1 METSEI
7 IYIWRPYGIKNLF
20 IRRMS
25 MKRTNRVIAL
35 GLLLMSGVVW
45 GCVAGTA
52 NTTPPP
58 ASPIVHGD
66 LRVTELGMVPDPVQE
81 GYRIRFYLAIYNRS
95 AYSGRAR
102 VMIQDRDQKVSEV
115 DDVFLRPRATTNV
128 QFPFTNY
135 RFTRHDHCF
144 TVLVD
149 LAGTYHAVDLSKR
162 FCAKP
167 AGHGVWTLKD
177 N

>member
-1 METSEI
+1 
-7 IYIWRPYGIKNLF
+7 
-20 IRRMS
+20 MS
-25 MKRTNRVIAL
+25 MKRTNRLIAL
-35 GLLLMSGVVW
+35 GLVLLSGVIL

-52 NTTPPP
+52 NTTPQP
-58 ASPIVHGD
+58 ASPLGHGD

-81 GYRIRFYLAIYNRS
+81 GSRIRFYLMIYNRS

-102 VMIQDRDQKVSEV
+102 VMIQDKDQKVSEV
-115 DDVFLRPRATTNV
+115 DDVFLRPRAITTV

-149 LAGTYHAVDLSKR
+149 LAGTYHAVDLAKR

-167 AGHGVWTLKD
+167 AGSGVWTLKD